1 MQKCL
6 YKGICPKLST
16 NIYDEDMK
24 CKFENSVNAILFLMF
39 CFVLATISLSNCKGY
54 CHDSNDNSNLEQTGK
69 DTTNTDSVYN

>member
-6 YKGICPKLST
+6 YKGVCPKLST

-24 CKFENSVNAILFLMF
+24 CKFENSVNVILLFMF
-39 CFVLATISLSNCKGY
+39 CLVLATISLSNCKGC
-54 CHDSNDNSNLEQTGK
+54 CHDSNDNSNFEQTGK